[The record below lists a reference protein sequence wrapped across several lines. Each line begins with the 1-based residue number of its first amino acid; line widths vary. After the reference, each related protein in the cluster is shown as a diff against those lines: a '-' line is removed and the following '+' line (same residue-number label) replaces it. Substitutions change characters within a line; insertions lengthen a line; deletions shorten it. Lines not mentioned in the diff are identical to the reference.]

1 MLVEEH
7 VDTSTTTHDI
17 PSPKPKTIEF
27 NVSATGSAE
36 TPSQPRPDPPLLTR
50 RRHIRHSPL
59 ISLPHPARPAPLP
72 ILALVSFAPVSV
84 LFQPCEREPGVVV
97 GRVVSEFLFVLYSTF
112 AEDGE
117 FHAGPV
123 AVCRVGEGKVLA
135 FPSCKVIWIT
145 VDVIT
150 LTLFLESSV
159 RGIHWKP
166 NVNIS
171 FPGPKSLP
179 RSGTTHDWQISSSA
193 T

>member
-1 MLVEEH
+1 MLTLRRLLTIYRLQNLN
-7 VDTSTTTHDI
+7 DSNWSYQLPFFDQTS
-17 PSPKPKTIEF
+17 
-27 NVSATGSAE
+27 
-36 TPSQPRPDPPLLTR
+36 SQPRPDLPLLTR

-159 RGIHWKP
+159 GGVDYKR
-166 NVNIS
+166 NVQTS
-171 FPGPKSLP
+171 
-179 RSGTTHDWQISSSA
+179 R
-193 T
+193 